1 MKKVLVYR
9 SELLPPS
16 ETFIRQQL
24 LACTSWTPVLAGQRR
39 VEGLPLDG
47 IDVCV
52 TGPVPRFRQLL
63 QSAPRAMTSRLRA
76 QAPDLLHAHFGTD
89 AVDFWPAAQ
98 RLRRPLLVTLH
109 GYDINVQRSYWESG
123 AQGLVRRL
131 YPRRLIAMSH
141 SPRVHLIAVSEAIRR
156 SALDFGLCPER
167 LWVRYIGVN
176 RDEFAPTGPPMRER
190 AQHVLFI
197 GRLVEKK
204 GLRHLIEAFAR
215 AQPQLPDARLLIA
228 GEGPLRGELTTLA
241 QQLRVPAQ
249 FLGQQTPAQIRL
261 LLDQARLLCLPSV
274 TAGNGDAEGL
284 PMVLLEA
291 QACGVPVLT
300 SARGGTSE
308 GLVPEITGAPFAEGD
323 VAALAWLLS
332 TLLPDHTRLQ
342 RMSHAAHHFI
352 ADRFDLRDCTRQLEA
367 LYDQIN
373 EEHLRAIEGRRAPA
387 IAATTIPEG
396 S

>member
-24 LACTSWTPVLAGQRR
+24 LACTSWTPTLVGRQR
-39 VEGLPLDG
+39 VEGLPLDDLTVRVIG
-47 IDVCV
+47 
-52 TGPVPRFRQLL
+52 RQ
-63 QSAPRAMTSRLRA
+63 SRLRELLRSA
-76 QAPDLLHAHFGTD
+76 RPSTVRRLRLEQPDLLHAHFGTD
-89 AVDFWPAAQ
+89 AVDIWPVA
-98 RLRRPLLVTLH
+98 RKLGRPLLVTLH
-109 GYDINVQRSYWESG
+109 GYDVTVRREHWESG
-123 AQGLVRRL
+123 AQGMARRL
-131 YPRRLIAMSH
+131 YPRRLTAMSH

-156 SALDFGLCPER
+156 SARNFGLCEER
-167 LWVRYIGVN
+167 LWVRHIGVN

-215 AQPQLPDARLLIA
+215 AQSQLPDARLMIA
-228 GEGPLRGELTTLA
+228 GDGPLRGELTTLA

-249 FLGQQTPAQIRL
+249 FLGQQAPAQIRQ

-274 TAGNGDAEGL
+274 TATNGDAEGL

-308 GLVPEITGAPFAEGD
+308 GLVPEITGVPFAEGD
-323 VAALAWLLS
+323 VATLAWLLA
-332 TLLPDHTRLQ
+332 TLLPGHTRLQ
-342 RMSHAAHHFI
+342 RMSDAAQHFI
-352 ADRFDLRDCTRQLEA
+352 ADRFDLRDCTSRLEA
-367 LYDQIN
+367 LYDQIAEN
-373 EEHLRAIEGRRAPA
+373 N
-387 IAATTIPEG
+387 TNPEG